1 VEERLHLE
9 QFESFEQIKHISL
22 DNIRHS
28 TSMID
33 AYETHYE
40 RITNIIN
47 RNLLKMTYRNEL
59 TEMLF
64 EQSRVIKNINL

>member
-1 VEERLHLE
+1 
-9 QFESFEQIKHISL
+9 
-22 DNIRHS
+22 
-28 TSMID
+28 MID

-40 RITNIIN
+40 RVTNLIN

-64 EQSRVIKNINL
+64 E